1 MNVKINKQKERDSM
15 IRRIACD
22 LDGTLLN
29 ENHQLDI
36 ETIRWIQKL
45 QEAGIAFMPATG
57 RHYDSVKKVFR
68 NCPLHHE
75 MLLLNGGL
83 MVDNDGQL
91 MMSVPMQLNQIKAVM
106 KLLQEHDFCYNV
118 YTNEGTA
125 VSDRERSLNDFR
137 QHLLAHGE
145 SMDQVD
151 TMILEGGFFENM
163 KEIGNEIDSYLSSS
177 PIVFKMETHG
187 SNQTHVNELRQ
198 QLQTIPDLA
207 LTNSIGDNVEITHVD
222 AQKGH
227 TLMNFCNINHI
238 NPDDVLVI
246 GDSMNDLS
254 MIKQFKHSVAMANA
268 IPEIKQHASYI
279 TIDTF
284 KNHGVHE
291 IFEKV
296 LASSFPL

>member
-1 MNVKINKQKERDSM
+1 M
-15 IRRIACD
+15 IKRIACD

-29 ENHQLDI
+29 VNHQLDE
-36 ETIRWIQKL
+36 ETIHWIQKL
-45 QEAGIAFMPATG
+45 QGAGIAFMPATG

-83 MVDNDGQL
+83 MVDKHGRL
-91 MMSVPMQLNQIKAVM
+91 IMSVPMQVNQIGAVM
-106 KLLQEHDFCYNV
+106 KLLQEHDFCYHL

-125 VSDRERSLNDFR
+125 VTDRERSLHDFR

-145 SMDQVD
+145 SIEQVD
-151 TMILEGGFFENM
+151 TMISEGGFFENM
-163 KEIGNEIDSYLSSS
+163 KEIGSEIDSFLATS
-177 PIVFKMETHG
+177 PTVFKMETHG
-187 SNQTHVNELRQ
+187 SNQIELNELRE
-198 QLQTIPDLA
+198 QLQKIPDIE
-207 LTNSIGDNVEITHVD
+207 LTNSIGDNVEITHIH

-227 TLMNFCNINHI
+227 TLMNYCKRNHI
-238 NPDDVLVI
+238 NPDEVLVI

-279 TIDTF
+279 TEETF
-284 KNHGVHE
+284 INHGVHE

-296 LASSFPL
+296 LSSSFAL